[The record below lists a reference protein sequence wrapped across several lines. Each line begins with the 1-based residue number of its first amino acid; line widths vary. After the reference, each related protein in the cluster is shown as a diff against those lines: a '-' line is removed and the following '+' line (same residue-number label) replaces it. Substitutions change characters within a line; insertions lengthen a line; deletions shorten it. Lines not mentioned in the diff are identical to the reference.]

1 MKSKLLNDK
10 INCSELVLVSGAPL
24 FHVMKSVLL
33 LPCAGLRGIGGM
45 SGGYRGLQ
53 EAGER
58 SLDLDSVSGRPSC
71 LPAAHFIM
79 YLVKTGHVS
88 SAHFV

>member
-1 MKSKLLNDK
+1 
-10 INCSELVLVSGAPL
+10 
-24 FHVMKSVLL
+24 
-33 LPCAGLRGIGGM
+33 M

-79 YLVKTGHVS
+79 YLVKTEHVS
-88 SAHFV
+88 SAHFVLHYLILCYELNNNF